1 MNILMLKLILAP
13 VIIGSASMAGRRWG
27 AAVSGWLVGLPL
39 TSGPV
44 AFFLALSHD
53 RAFVFDSVRGT
64 LSGGFSLVAFSLTY
78 AWVSRKFNWVV
89 SILSGVVVFAS
100 MTTLLQNITIPFLPL
115 SAFWCGDRR
124 YFYRLAA
131 DAKGTSRAARFQPRW
146 MGYPREDFDRHEFYF
161 AHHRHCPLHR
171 LTPDGT
177 ADHDPIVRQHFDDL
191 FTSASR
197 QCRRGK
203 CAARIDPWLVFVC
216 RVLSCAWLVD
226 RAVEPCS
233 FIWICDSR
241 HPGRAGIIPA
251 DLAATAYSQRGIDLS
266 VFLIV
271 QALTDTK
278 NADLRSVRIF
288 CIL

>member
-115 SAFWCGDRR
+115 FAAVIVVIFIGLRLMPKGQAVPPVSNPGGWDIPARILIGTSFILLITGIAPYIGSRLTGLLTTIPLYVSILTIFSHR
-124 YFYRLAA
+124 HQGHAGAVNVLHGLILGLFSFAGFYLVLGLLIERSSLAA
-131 DAKGTSRAARFQPRW
+131 SFGSAILATLVVQGLSLLILRQRHIHKG
-146 MGYPREDFDRHEFYF
+146 E
-161 AHHRHCPLHR
+161 
-171 LTPDGT
+171 
-177 ADHDPIVRQHFDDL
+177 
-191 FTSASR
+191 
-197 QCRRGK
+197 
-203 CAARIDPWLVFVC
+203 
-216 RVLSCAWLVD
+216 
-226 RAVEPCS
+226 
-233 FIWICDSR
+233 
-241 HPGRAGIIPA
+241 
-251 DLAATAYSQRGIDLS
+251 
-266 VFLIV
+266 
-271 QALTDTK
+271 
-278 NADLRSVRIF
+278 
-288 CIL
+288 